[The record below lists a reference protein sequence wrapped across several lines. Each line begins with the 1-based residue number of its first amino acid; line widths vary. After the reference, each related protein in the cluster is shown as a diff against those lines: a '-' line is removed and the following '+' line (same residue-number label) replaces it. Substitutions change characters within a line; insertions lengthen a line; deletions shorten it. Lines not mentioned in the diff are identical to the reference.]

1 MTKDTSIRI
10 RISKKDK
17 DKLLKLSRKDK
28 KSVSNYILHKSLDE
42 NTVSSLT
49 LAEQINIINFINDIY
64 HRIDASDDI
73 HLKKEVKKLCNS
85 YLLNSERNN
94 ENEQKNE

>member
-1 MTKDTSIRI
+1 MKDTSIRI
-10 RISKKDK
+10 RISKEDK
-17 DKLLKLSRKDK
+17 DTLLKLSRKDK
-28 KSVSNYILHKSLDE
+28 KSVSNYILHKSLYE

-49 LAEQINIINFINDIY
+49 LTKQINIINFINDIY
-64 HRIDASDDI
+64 HRINASSDN
-73 HLKKEVKKLCNS
+73 HLKAEVKKICNS